1 MTMSNFFHELVF
13 GAVTVAHYVADVA
26 DITGNLS
33 DLSLLIYQVE
43 IIIATLQKCYIKSN
57 FIH

>member
-26 DITGNLS
+26 DISGNLS
-33 DLSLLIYQVE
+33 DHSTHLSGGDNNSYLTEMLY
-43 IIIATLQKCYIKSN
+43 
-57 FIH
+57 